1 MKEKSE
7 LNLITSFPLKGVRG
21 SKLIMEKDKELEEL
35 FLAQKPHFDDSAD
48 FMAALTKRLDAVEFV
63 KQHQEATIRRYK
75 MVAVV
80 AFVVGIISGGVSIAF
95 MLSAPADVPLFDFDI
110 QTGFLGWL
118 AENSR
123 LIATTILALLMTV
136 GIVSIFNN
144 VQDIHRMRVKL
155 KV

>member
-1 MKEKSE
+1 
-7 LNLITSFPLKGVRG
+7 
-21 SKLIMEKDKELEEL
+21 MEKDKTLEAL
-35 FLAQKPHFDDSAD
+35 FQAQKPHFDDSAD

-75 MVAVV
+75 MAMVA

-95 MLSAPADVPLFDFDI
+95 MLSAPTDVPLFDFDI

-144 VQDIHRMRVKL
+144 VQDIHRMRVVFKSA
-155 KV
+155 KGE